1 MQLTISGKNMD
12 TGTAFQ
18 EHAQAQLE
26 AAISK
31 YFPRA
36 VAATVTLEK
45 DTLGFAVRV
54 HVNLTTGMDMEANG
68 KGGDAHLALDEAA
81 EHIEKRLRRYKRRL
95 RSHRPDH
102 HEQGQIEAIMTV
114 LNAPADAPE
123 SDEADDAP
131 DSDDLTKGEEDGAPA
146 ILAEMDYPIN
156 TMSLEEAIMR
166 FDLSGQPAL
175 MFRNQA
181 HQGLNMIYRRNDG
194 SIGWVDPRG
203 NR

>member
-12 TGTAFQ
+12 TGAAFQ

-123 SDEADDAP
+123 SDDVEADD
-131 DSDDLTKGEEDGAPA
+131 STMGEEDGAPA

>member
-1 MQLTISGKNMD
+1 MQFTISGKNMD
-12 TGTAFQ
+12 TGAAFQ

-114 LNAPADAPE
+114 LNAPADV
-123 SDEADDAP
+123 DDDAP

-175 MFRNQA
+175 MFRNQS

>member
-12 TGTAFQ
+12 TGAAFQ

-36 VAATVTLEK
+36 VSATVTLEK

-114 LNAPADAPE
+114 LNAPADVDDDA
-123 SDEADDAP
+123 DEADD
-131 DSDDLTKGEEDGAPA
+131 STKGEEDGAPA

>member
-12 TGTAFQ
+12 TGAAFQ

-45 DTLGFAVRV
+45 DTLGFSVRV

-68 KGGDAHLALDEAA
+68 KGGDAHQALDVAA

-95 RSHRPDH
+95 RNHRPDH

-114 LNAPADAPE
+114 LNAPADPADNDDAPE
-123 SDEADDAP
+123 SD
-131 DSDDLTKGEEDGAPA
+131 DLTMGDEDGAPA

-175 MFRNQA
+175 MFRNQS

>member
-12 TGTAFQ
+12 TGAAFQ

-114 LNAPADAPE
+114 LNAPADP
-123 SDEADDAP
+123 ADNDDVE
-131 DSDDLTKGEEDGAPA
+131 DSTMGDEDGAPA

>member
-1 MQLTISGKNMD
+1 MQLTVSGKNMD
-12 TGTAFQ
+12 TGAAFQ

-26 AAISK
+26 AAIFK

-45 DTLGFAVRV
+45 DKLGFAVRV

-68 KGGDAHLALDEAA
+68 KAGDAHQALDVAA

-95 RSHRPDH
+95 RNHRPDH

-114 LNAPADAPE
+114 LNAPADN
-123 SDEADDAP
+123 EADDAE
-131 DSDDLTKGEEDGAPA
+131 DLAIGNAEGASA

-156 TMSLEEAIMR
+156 TMSLEEAIMH
-166 FDLSGQPAL
+166 FDLSGQQAL
-175 MFRNQA
+175 MFRNQS
-181 HQGLNMIYRRNDG
+181 HQGLNMIYRRDDG
-194 SIGWVDPRG
+194 TIGWVDPRG

>member
-12 TGTAFQ
+12 TGAAFQ

-26 AAISK
+26 SAISK

-36 VAATVTLEK
+36 VSATVTLEK

-114 LNAPADAPE
+114 LNAPADV
-123 SDEADDAP
+123 DDAP
-131 DSDDLTKGEEDGAPA
+131 DSDDSTKGDEDGAPA

>member
-12 TGTAFQ
+12 TGAAFQ

-68 KGGDAHLALDEAA
+68 KGGDAHQALDVAA

-95 RSHRPDH
+95 RNHRPDH

-114 LNAPADAPE
+114 LNAPADPADN
-123 SDEADDAP
+123 DEAAE
-131 DSDDLTKGEEDGAPA
+131 SDDLTMGDADGAPA

-175 MFRNQA
+175 MFRNQS

>member
-12 TGTAFQ
+12 TGAAFQ

-68 KGGDAHLALDEAA
+68 KGGDAHQALDVAA

-95 RSHRPDH
+95 RNHRPDH

-114 LNAPADAPE
+114 LNAPADNDEAAESDAPE
-123 SDEADDAP
+123 SD
-131 DSDDLTKGEEDGAPA
+131 DLTMGDADGAPA

-175 MFRNQA
+175 MFRNQS